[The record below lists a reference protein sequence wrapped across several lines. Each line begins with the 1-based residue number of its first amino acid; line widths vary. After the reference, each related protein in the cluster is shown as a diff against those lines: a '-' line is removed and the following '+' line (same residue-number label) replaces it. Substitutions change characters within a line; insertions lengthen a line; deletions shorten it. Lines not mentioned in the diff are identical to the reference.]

1 MAFNNALDLAKAV
14 VGKKKIALEVARNNS
29 SSVVFLDENS
39 IIKCANEG
47 PYDIFF
53 SRFQICMDSYIYL
66 ADFKVNKFHEDPIT
80 INIFIWHSKL

>member
-14 VGKKKIALEVARNNS
+14 AGKKKIALEVARNNT

-39 IIKCANEG
+39 IIECAHEG

-53 SRFQICMDSYIYL
+53 LDSKFLWIHTYIW
-66 ADFKVNKFHEDPIT
+66 PIL
-80 INIFIWHSKL
+80 KLISFMKIQ